1 MAPKTRFRNL
11 DEFYA
16 AVTQLIDWLDREGH
30 REDAQNLDGLLHTA
44 WTTSS
49 ELLGELM
56 LALKNMKGDYSPEL
70 RKEIGACYEFALHH
84 RKILGLSRG
93 R

>member
-1 MAPKTRFRNL
+1 MATKSRFTNL

-16 AVTQLIDWLDREGH
+16 AVKQLIDWLGREGYP
-30 REDAQNLDGLLHTA
+30 EDAQILDGLLHTA

-56 LALKNMKGDYSPEL
+56 LALKNMRGDYSPEL
-70 RKEIGACYEFALHH
+70 RKEIDACYEFTLHH